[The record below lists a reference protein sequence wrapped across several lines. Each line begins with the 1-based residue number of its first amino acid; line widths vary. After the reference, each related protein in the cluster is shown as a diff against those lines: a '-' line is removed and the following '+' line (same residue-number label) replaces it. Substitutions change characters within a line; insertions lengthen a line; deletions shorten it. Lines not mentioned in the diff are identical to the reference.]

1 MRYPHTKLP
10 PSKRLALLCHTLVAI
25 LTILV
30 QLHSHLWLLLHF
42 TGGAQLL
49 LQLPL
54 FLCLSHPP
62 QPLAVGEAY
71 LVASVALQLTGI
83 LRLQP
88 LRFRM
93 LQRRRLL
100 LPVLVCHLS
109 LGNKRPICIPW

>member
-10 PSKRLALLCHTLVAI
+10 PPKHLALLCHTLVAV

-30 QLHSHLWLLLHF
+30 SLHSLLWLLLHF

-49 LQLPL
+49 LQL
-54 FLCLSHPP
+54 LCLAHPP

-83 LRLQP
+83 LRLQL

-93 LQRRRLL
+93 SQ
-100 LPVLVCHLS
+100 
-109 LGNKRPICIPW
+109 